1 LNGDENI
8 LAERMADDAL
18 STVGTAPEK
27 KHCAL
32 LWDESF
38 LWGIMAWRAL
48 QDAGLPFELLRAEEV
63 RRGELVRYRMLF
75 VPGGWASNKRVAL
88 GERGCG
94 EIRRFVEAGGSYLGI
109 CGGAG
114 LATREEI
121 ALLPVR
127 RKSSSQRVASFSGGI
142 RVNTAEHPIWRG
154 VRAPIFTAWWPS
166 QLAID
171 DPSVRI
177 LAAYEEAQPEAFSS
191 DISVEN
197 GESQGWPALEARY
210 GILLNPGRLRGEPA
224 VLEGRC
230 GRGKVVLSMLHFD
243 TPDDPNGEMVLRN
256 LWRHLTAADLPA
268 PPAADNHVP
277 SGEPRPGLPPDIRLM
292 LAEIRACVE
301 GLIAAGQS
309 FLLWGWR
316 NSFLLRWRRGV
327 RGLEYSTLFVMIREI
342 QTLLTGDLR
351 NLGAFD
357 AVRLRGDLQE
367 IRQQLVPFV
376 DRAKHLL
383 DREGCYL
390 QTGSLTPLHCDDQEI
405 QSLRRDLFG
414 SAMSHG
420 GAFKC
425 LIDAVDR
432 LWLSLV
438 RG

>member
-1 LNGDENI
+1 MNGDENI
-8 LAERMADDAL
+8 LAERTADDPRSA
-18 STVGTAPEK
+18 VGTAPEK
-27 KHCAL
+27 RHCAL

-94 EIRRFVEAGGSYLGI
+94 KIRRFVEDGGSYLGI

-114 LATREEI
+114 LATREEV

-142 RVNTAEHPIWRG
+142 RVTTAEHPIWRG
-154 VRAPIFTAWWPS
+154 VRTPVFTAWWPS
-166 QLAID
+166 QLAVD
-171 DPSVRI
+171 DPGVRT

-191 DISVEN
+191 DISMEN
-197 GESQGWPALEARY
+197 GESQGWPALETRY
-210 GILLNPGRLRGEPA
+210 GILLNPERLRGEPA

-243 TPDDPNGEMVLRN
+243 TPGDRNGKAVLRN
-256 LWRHLTAADLPA
+256 LWRHLTAADSPA
-268 PPAADNHVP
+268 PPAADNPAP
-277 SGEPRPGLPPDIRLM
+277 SGEPRPDLPPDIQAM
-292 LAEIRACVE
+292 LAEIRASVE
-301 GLIAAGQS
+301 DLVAAGQS
-309 FLLWGWR
+309 FMLWDWR

-327 RGLEYSTLFVMIREI
+327 RGLEYSTLFVMVREI
-342 QTLLTGDLR
+342 QTLLTGDSR
-351 NLGAFD
+351 DFGDFD
-357 AVRLRGDLQE
+357 AVRLRGDLRE
-367 IRQQLVPFV
+367 IRQRLFPFV
-376 DRAKHLL
+376 DRAKRLL
-383 DREGCYL
+383 DREGRYL
-390 QTGSLTPLHCDDQEI
+390 QTGSLTPLHCDDREI

-432 LWLSLV
+432 LWFGLV
-438 RG
+438 RV